1 MRAELLKEG
10 IIWRIGNGDNVKI
23 WEDPWLPRESTRKL
37 ATPRRSCL
45 LTRVNQLID
54 PVTGEWDEQL
64 ICDNFWPEDA
74 AEILRI
80 PINVHMEDW
89 PAWHFDPKGLCSVKS
104 AYKVAVT
111 RRDALTGRDGSTSG
125 NPNGGG
131 DEFKW
136 HKIWQLKVPNKV
148 KMFVWRLAHNS
159 LPVRRN
165 VANRGI
171 NIDTMCPVCRRFD
184 EDCGHLFFKCKFAKL
199 CWRLMNMEHIRA
211 ELVNCQSGVET
222 INKIWGFDRHIQL
235 KVIVFLWRW
244 WSARNKVNEGER
256 MQSANEI
263 CSSVCYFLME
273 VQKLERNAMKQTAVA
288 RYSWKPP
295 PADIY
300 KINSDGS
307 FDPSSRSGGWGFV
320 VRDSSGEVLAAGA
333 GNITYAA
340 SSLQAE
346 AIAVYK
352 SILQAAR
359 LGMTRIILEMD
370 ATVLAS
376 ALKSCCVDR
385 SAIGGLVYQIRDI
398 MCDDFSCCTVS
409 VCNRSCN
416 KVADCLAFHGAY
428 VLSSGF
434 EVFLSQAPDYVKDL
448 VLGHL
453 PNIV

>member
-1 MRAELLKEG
+1 
-10 IIWRIGNGDNVKI
+10 
-23 WEDPWLPRESTRKL
+23 
-37 ATPRRSCL
+37 
-45 LTRVNQLID
+45 
-54 PVTGEWDEQL
+54 
-64 ICDNFWPEDA
+64 
-74 AEILRI
+74 
-80 PINVHMEDW
+80 
-89 PAWHFDPKGLCSVKS
+89 
-104 AYKVAVT
+104 
-111 RRDALTGRDGSTSG
+111 
-125 NPNGGG
+125 
-131 DEFKW
+131 
-136 HKIWQLKVPNKV
+136 
-148 KMFVWRLAHNS
+148 
-159 LPVRRN
+159 
-165 VANRGI
+165 
-171 NIDTMCPVCRRFD
+171 
-184 EDCGHLFFKCKFAKL
+184 
-199 CWRLMNMEHIRA
+199 
-211 ELVNCQSGVET
+211 
-222 INKIWGFDRHIQL
+222 
-235 KVIVFLWRW
+235 
-244 WSARNKVNEGER
+244 

-359 LGMTRIILEMD
+359 LGMTQIILEMD
-370 ATVLAS
+370 ATILAS

-428 VLSSGF
+428 VLSSSS
-434 EVFLSQAPDYVKDL
+434 EVFMNQVPDYVDL
-448 VLGHL
+448 VLGDL